1 LFSSTA
7 QTYHLNSVL
16 LQNTDQLQQ
25 INDYANINTHDNKE
39 GSNSL
44 TTILRLHAAIS
55 DCVAL
60 CSMLLSDCLTPS
72 VSPLLLMPTLG
83 PVLPTET
90 DQTT

>member
-90 DQTT
+90 ET

>member
-1 LFSSTA
+1 MFSSTA

-90 DQTT
+90 ET

>member
-1 LFSSTA
+1 MFSSTA

-55 DCVAL
+55 DWVAL